1 MLKLGF
7 AKAYDRV
14 SWVFLFQIMEALGF
28 DQTFIS
34 MVKLLF
40 NRASASICVNG
51 ALFERFKLAR
61 ECSMV
66 VPWRHISSYLY
77 ARCSTSR

>member
-1 MLKLGF
+1 MLKLGY

-40 NRASASICVNG
+40 NGALASICING
-51 ALFERFKLAR
+51 ILFERFKLAGD
-61 ECSMV
+61 CSMV
-66 VPWRHISSYLY
+66 VPGHCISSYLY